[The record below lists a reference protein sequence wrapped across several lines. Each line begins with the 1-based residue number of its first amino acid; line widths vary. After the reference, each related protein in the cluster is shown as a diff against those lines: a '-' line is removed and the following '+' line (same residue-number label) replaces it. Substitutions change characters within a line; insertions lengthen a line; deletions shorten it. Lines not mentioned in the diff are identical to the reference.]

1 MAAGKCSHGGAGDLT
16 SAVVPRGGIS
26 KDERRPGNEAL
37 HDAAVT
43 AATSASLQLLEDIR
57 GAAGDRDFLR

>member
-16 SAVVPRGGIS
+16 SAAIPRGGIS